1 MQGEVKIVFKTN
13 AKLGS
18 KTNVSSEGKISLFN
32 GSGDDTKD
40 RFNAYAIKTV
50 VNAVKTIV
58 INEVEYETKKYYDLT
73 DNVRAQKNRQIAL
86 GVIDRVGNVVS
97 STASGFIAGGII
109 GAIIGFGASLV
120 KEGINIYQGYDK
132 QEIEMAKKNAQL
144 QYTRESLGY
153 SLVGGEK
160 GTNR

>member
-32 GSGDDTKD
+32 GNEDSTSD
-40 RFNAYAIKTV
+40 RFNAYAVKSVINV
-50 VNAVKTIV
+50 VKTTV
-58 INEVEYETKKYYDLT
+58 LNEVDYEMKKYYDLT
-73 DNVRAQKNRQIAL
+73 DNVRAQKNRQIAM
-86 GVIDRVGNVVS
+86 GVVQRVGNIVS
-97 STASGFIAGGII
+97 TTASGFIAGGVV

-160 GTNR
+160 GMNR

>member
-32 GSGDDTKD
+32 VKEDSTSD
-40 RFNAYAIKTV
+40 RFNAYAVKSVINV
-50 VNAVKTIV
+50 VKTTV
-58 INEVEYETKKYYDLT
+58 LNEVDYEMKKYYDLS
-73 DNVRAQKNRQIAL
+73 DNVRAQKNRQIAM
-86 GVIDRVGNVVS
+86 GVVQRVGNIVS
-97 STASGFIAGGII
+97 TTASGFFVGGVV

>member
-13 AKLGS
+13 ANIGS
-18 KTNVSSEGKISLFN
+18 KTNINSEGKINLFN
-32 GSGDDTKD
+32 GKGDDTKD
-40 RFNAYAIKTV
+40 RFNAYAVKTV
-50 VNAVKTIV
+50 INVVKTTV
-58 INEVEYETKKYYDLT
+58 LNEVEYETKKYYDLT

-160 GTNR
+160 GMNR

>member
-58 INEVEYETKKYYDLT
+58 LNEVEYETKKYYDLT

>member
-18 KTNVSSEGKISLFN
+18 KTNVSNEGKISLFN

>member
-13 AKLGS
+13 ANIGT
-18 KTNVSSEGKISLFN
+18 KTNINSDGKISLFN
-32 GSGDDTKD
+32 GKGDNTKD
-40 RFNAYAIKTV
+40 RFNAYAVKTV
-50 VNAVKTIV
+50 INVVKTTV
-58 INEVEYETKKYYDLT
+58 LNEVEYETKKYYDLT

-144 QYTRESLGY
+144 QYSRESLGY

-160 GTNR
+160 GLNR